1 MSSHSERNDRNRPSS
16 QGRDFRSKPKKTN
29 EFSKGQGDAK
39 DWIWGTHAVEA
50 ALSNPA
56 RPAPKRLL
64 ATADRAKRLAPNLAK
79 APFLQILEG
88 AEIARQ
94 LPAGA
99 VHQGIALKIDE
110 PEALSVYDLGTPAQ
124 GLLVMFDQITDPQ
137 NIGAIFRS
145 AAAFGARGAILQD
158 RHSPA
163 LSGVLAKTAVGA
175 VDKVPY
181 ARVVNLSR
189 ALEELTDLGWRAVGL
204 SGDAEQTLDQVL
216 DERPTVLVLGSEG
229 EGVRRLVAE
238 HCDVMGK
245 IAMPGGFESLNV
257 SAAAAV
263 ALYEASKVRS
273 KGETGS

>member
-1 MSSHSERNDRNRPSS
+1 VSSHSERNDRNRPSS

>member
-1 MSSHSERNDRNRPSS
+1 MSSHSERNDRKPPSAK
-16 QGRDFRSKPKKTN
+16 GRDFRSNPRKSN

-64 ATADRAKRLAPNLAK
+64 ATADRAKRLSPDLAK
-79 APFLQILEG
+79 APFLTVMEG
-88 AEIARQ
+88 AQIARE
-94 LPAGA
+94 LPPGA

-110 PEALSVYDLGTPAQ
+110 PEALSVYDLGMPAQ

-137 NIGAIFRS
+137 NVGAIFRS
-145 AAAFGARGAILQD
+145 AAAFGARGVILQD
-158 RHSPA
+158 RHAPT

-175 VDKVPY
+175 IDKIPY

-204 SGDAEQTLDQVL
+204 AGEAEETLDQVL
-216 DERPTVLVLGSEG
+216 DGRPTVLVLGSEG

-238 HCDVMGK
+238 HCDAMGK

-273 KGETGS
+273 

>member
-1 MSSHSERNDRNRPSS
+1 VSSHSERNDRNRPSS

-79 APFLQILEG
+79 APFLQIMEG
-88 AEIARQ
+88 AELARQ

-175 VDKVPY
+175 IDKVPY